1 MPSPA
6 FSRSFPGWLILMGA
20 LTALGPF
27 TIDMYLP
34 AFPAIQE
41 GLQVSQGDVQ
51 RTLAAYLVGLACSQI
66 FYGPLA
72 DRFGRKIP
80 LMAGLL
86 IYIAG
91 SLGCALAP
99 DTNWLMV
106 WRFVQAMGAAAG
118 IVIPRAVIRDH
129 YDTQQAARALS
140 LLMLIMGAAP
150 IIAPLAG
157 AQLLIVASWRAMFWL
172 MLLLAGVLLFMVATR
187 MRESLAPERVQSLS
201 IANIVGNYRALLGHR
216 RFIAHSLAGGFGQ
229 AGMFAYI
236 IGSPHVFMKV
246 FGVPSEY
253 YGLYFGANAIALI
266 GGAQISGR
274 LLRTYR
280 PVQLQ
285 RWAQHCLLASGVLV
299 LVLSLS
305 GFVTLGLLMACLIAF
320 MASQGFVSP
329 NSAALA
335 LSEQG
340 SRLGAASAL
349 MGTLQFTIGAV
360 AGFLLS
366 TWQSDDTLPMATTL
380 AGCAALSWLFG
391 RLARRET

>member
-1 MPSPA
+1 MLL
-6 FSRSFPGWLILMGA
+6 WLPE
-20 LTALGPF
+20 TRP
-27 TIDMYLP
+27 
-34 AFPAIQE
+34 QH
-41 GLQVSQGDVQ
+41 LQ
-51 RTLAAYLVGLACSQI
+51 
-66 FYGPLA
+66 P
-72 DRFGRKIP
+72 
-80 LMAGLL
+80 
-86 IYIAG
+86 
-91 SLGCALAP
+91 
-99 DTNWLMV
+99 
-106 WRFVQAMGAAAG
+106 
-118 IVIPRAVIRDH
+118 
-129 YDTQQAARALS
+129 
-140 LLMLIMGAAP
+140 
-150 IIAPLAG
+150 APLSG
-157 AQLLIVASWRAMFWL
+157 AFGQ
-172 MLLLAGVLLFMVATR
+172 
-187 MRESLAPERVQSLS
+187 
-201 IANIVGNYRALLGHR
+201 YRALLGNAP
-216 RFIAHSLAGGFGQ
+216 FMGYSLAGGVAM

-391 RLARRET
+391 RLARRETLSAKQIPARMAGLIGAI

>member
-1 MPSPA
+1 
-6 FSRSFPGWLILMGA
+6 
-20 LTALGPF
+20 
-27 TIDMYLP
+27 
-34 AFPAIQE
+34 
-41 GLQVSQGDVQ
+41 
-51 RTLAAYLVGLACSQI
+51 
-66 FYGPLA
+66 
-72 DRFGRKIP
+72 
-80 LMAGLL
+80 
-86 IYIAG
+86 
-91 SLGCALAP
+91 
-99 DTNWLMV
+99 
-106 WRFVQAMGAAAG
+106 
-118 IVIPRAVIRDH
+118 
-129 YDTQQAARALS
+129 
-140 LLMLIMGAAP
+140 MGAAP